1 VDERSHWEN
10 SWEGSQGLLTR
21 KSGERP
27 CLTNP
32 RGYEVFNL
40 SFFRWIRGLFCVAL
54 LLAPITAVG
63 AEDGSLR
70 GTVTDPLGALVV
82 SATVELLDGTSVA
95 QQTKTDAAGNY
106 SFHLQKSARYQVR
119 VVAPTFQSTTS
130 KAVFVAGSGKAQI
143 DVTLATQTLTQ
154 QVTVTATGT
163 PTPEAQV
170 GAPVSVLT
178 ADQYRYSTEVQDP
191 LRLIPGAQMT
201 QTGQVGGTTGLSI
214 RGGNTNA
221 NKVLIDGVPA
231 DDIGGKVE
239 FANIDAVG
247 IDKIEV
253 LREPNS
259 SLYGSD
265 ALAGVVSLSTARG
278 STLLPLLTYSGDGGN
293 FNTFRQVGT
302 LSGTFRHF
310 DYYSAF
316 ARTDTRNNLPNDA
329 FHNGTYVGNFGWTPN
344 TANDLRFTV
353 RHLTVSADQPNA
365 ILLYGIPDDASV
377 KERDSY
383 YSAAWNNQTTEK
395 WHNQIRYGGLRLN
408 YNYTD
413 YAATGIY
420 NADEDVYLGAPV
432 NLQGANGYRVSGQA
446 IFQYGESYGSTYPND
461 YLAPSKRDFVYAQS
475 DYRIN
480 PHIVALGAFK
490 YEDERG
496 STLTSGGPPTAIERG
511 NYSYTIQLAGD
522 LWNRLYYTIGSGL
535 EDNGLFGFAA
545 TPRASVAYYLFRPT
559 SNGWLTGTKLNFSFG
574 KGIKEP
580 SIYYQSISLYDILA
594 AAPNGSALIKQYG
607 VSPIGAE
614 TSRTYDG
621 GVDQQLWNGRA
632 RVSVTYFH
640 NEFTNGVEFVPQSAL
655 LELGLPAASDPAVE
669 FGAAI
674 NSQAFRAEGAEVTTE
689 YKIGSHLF
697 ARGGYTYL
705 AAVIQRSFSSES
717 QPTYNPNFP
726 NIAIGAFSAL
736 VGARP
741 FNRAPHSGYF
751 GLTYNRSKWYGS
763 FTGTLVGRRDDS
775 DFLTDAQFG
784 NSLLL
789 PNRNLDGAY
798 QRLELGG
805 GYQLSRSIA
814 AYTNIQNLL
823 SEHYSE
829 EFGYPALPL
838 TVRAGIKISFGG
850 ESWRLK

>member
-1 VDERSHWEN
+1 LLHQP
-10 SWEGSQGLLTR
+10 EGGTNVFLRKMLFISLLLTP
-21 KSGERP
+21 SAAFAADAG
-27 CLTNP
+27 
-32 RGYEVFNL
+32 V
-40 SFFRWIRGLFCVAL
+40 V
-54 LLAPITAVG
+54 
-63 AEDGSLR
+63 R
-70 GTVTDPLGALVV
+70 GTVTDPLGSVIV
-82 SATVELLDGTSVA
+82 SATVELLEGVSVT
-95 QQTKTDAAGNY
+95 QQTTTDATGNY
-106 SFHLQKSARYQVR
+106 ILHLHKSGRYQIR
-119 VVAPTFQSTTS
+119 AIAPTFQATTTS
-130 KAVFVAGSGKAQI
+130 SLFVAAEGKAQVDI
-143 DVTLATQTLTQ
+143 TLATQTLTQ

-170 GAPVSVLT
+170 GAAVSVLT
-178 ADQYRYSTEVQDP
+178 ADQYRYATEVQDP
-191 LRLIPGAQMT
+191 LRLIPGAQLT

-231 DDIGGKVE
+231 DDIGGAVE
-239 FANIDAVG
+239 FGNIDSVG

-259 SLYGSD
+259 ALYGSD
-265 ALAGVVSLSTARG
+265 ALAGVVSLTTARG
-278 STLLPLLTYSGDGGN
+278 TTLLPLLTYSSDGGN

-302 LSGTFRHF
+302 LGGTFRHF

-316 ARTDTRNNLPNDA
+316 ARTDTRNSLPNDA
-329 FHNGTYVGNFGWTPN
+329 FHNGTYAGNFGWTPN

-353 RHLTVSADQPNA
+353 RHLAVASDQPNA
-365 ILLYGIPDDASV
+365 FLLYGIPDSTNV

-408 YNYTD
+408 YKYTD
-413 YAATGIY
+413 FAATGIY
-420 NADEDVYLGAPV
+420 DPDLDVYLGAPV
-432 NLQGANGYRVSGQA
+432 NIEGANCYRASGQA
-446 IFQYGESYGSTYPND
+446 IFQYGATYGETFPNN
-461 YLAPSKRDFVYAQS
+461 YVAPSKRDFVYAQT

-496 STLTSGGPPTAIERG
+496 STLSSGGTPTAIERG
-511 NYSYTIQLAGD
+511 NYSYTIQFAGD
-522 LWNRLYYTIGSGL
+522 LWNRLYYTVGSGL

-545 TPRASVAYYLFRPT
+545 TPRASLAYYLFRPT
-559 SNGWLTGTKLNFSFG
+559 TGWLSGTKLNFSFG

-580 SIYYQSISLYDILA
+580 SIYYQSISLFGILA
-594 AAPNGSALIKQYG
+594 TLPNGAQLIQQYH
-607 VSPIGAE
+607 VSPIGPE

-621 GVDQQLWNGRA
+621 GVDQQFWNGRA
-632 RVSVTYFH
+632 RITVTYFH

-655 LELGLPAASDPAVE
+655 IALGLPAATNPAVE
-669 FGAAI
+669 FGAAV
-674 NSQAFRAEGAEVTTE
+674 NSQAFRAQGAEVTTE
-689 YKIGSHLF
+689 YKVGSHLF

-705 AAVIQRSFSSES
+705 DAVVQQSFSSES
-717 QPTYNPNFP
+717 LPSYNPNFP
-726 NIAIGAFSAL
+726 TIPIGAFSPL

-741 FNRAPHSGYF
+741 FRRAPHSGYF
-751 GLTYNRSKWYGS
+751 GLTYNRSRWYGA

-775 DFLTDAQFG
+775 DYLTDAEFG

-805 GYQLSRSIA
+805 GYQVSRSLS
-814 AYTNIQNLL
+814 AYTDIQNLL

-829 EFGYPALPL
+829 AFGYPALPF
-838 TVRAGIKISFGG
+838 TFRAGIKLSFGG
-850 ESWRLK
+850 ESWHLK

>member
-1 VDERSHWEN
+1 MFDFSIFPRP
-10 SWEGSQGLLTR
+10 LLFA
-21 KSGERP
+21 
-27 CLTNP
+27 
-32 RGYEVFNL
+32 V
-40 SFFRWIRGLFCVAL
+40 L
-54 LLAPITAVG
+54 LLPPLTALA
-63 AEDGSLR
+63 AEGGTLH
-70 GTVTDPLGALVV
+70 GTVTDPLGAVIV
-82 SATVELLDGTSVA
+82 SASVELLEGTSVA
-95 QQTKTDAAGNY
+95 QQTTTDASGNY
-106 SFHLQKSARYQVR
+106 TFHLEKAARYQVR
-119 VVAPTFQSTTS
+119 AVAPTFQSTTS
-130 KAVFVAGSGKAQI
+130 NAVFVTAAEKAQVDI
-143 DVTLATQTLTQ
+143 TLATQTLTQ
-154 QVTVTATGT
+154 RITVTATGT

-191 LRLIPGAQMT
+191 LRLIPGVQVT

-231 DDIGGKVE
+231 DDIGGAVE
-239 FANIDAVG
+239 FANIDTVG
-247 IDKIEV
+247 IDKVEV

-259 SLYGSD
+259 ALYGSD
-265 ALAGVVSLSTARG
+265 ALAGVVSLTTARG
-278 STLLPLLTYSGDGGN
+278 STLLPLLTYAGDGGN

-302 LSGTFRHF
+302 LSGTFRQF

-329 FHNGTYVGNFGWTPN
+329 FHNGTYAGNFGWTPN

-353 RHLTVSADQPNA
+353 RHLTVAADQPNA
-365 ILLYGIPDDASV
+365 ILLYGIPDDATV
-377 KERDSY
+377 REQDSY
-383 YSAAWNNQTTEK
+383 LSAAWNNQTTEK

-413 YAATGIY
+413 FAATGIY
-420 NADEDVYLGAPV
+420 DPEEDVYLGAPV
-432 NLQGANGYRVSGQA
+432 NIQGANGYRVSGQA
-446 IFQYGESYGSTYPND
+446 IFQYGASYGSTYPND

-496 STLTSGGPPTAIERG
+496 STLTSGGTPTAIERG
-511 NYSYTIQLAGD
+511 NYSYTVQLAGD
-522 LWNRLYYTIGSGL
+522 IWNRLYYTVGSGL

-545 TPRASVAYYLFRPT
+545 TPRASLAYYLFRP
-559 SNGWLTGTKLNFSFG
+559 SNAGFLSGTKLNFSFG

-594 AAPNGSALIKQYG
+594 AAPNGGELIKQYG
-607 VSPIGAE
+607 VSPIGPE

-621 GVDQQLWNGRA
+621 GVDQQLWNGRV
-632 RVSVTYFH
+632 RVGLTYFH

-669 FGAAI
+669 FGAAV
-674 NSQAFRAEGAEVTTE
+674 NSQAFRAQGAEVATE
-689 YKIGSHLF
+689 YKIGSYLF

-705 AAVIQRSFSSES
+705 DAVVQRSFSSES
-717 QPTYNPNFP
+717 LPSYNPSFP
-726 NIAIGAFSAL
+726 NIPIGAFSPL

-741 FNRAPHSGYF
+741 FRRAPHSGYF
-751 GLTYNRSKWYGS
+751 GLSYNRSKWYGS

-775 DFLTDAQFG
+775 DFLTDAEFG

-805 GYQLSRSIA
+805 GYQFTRSLT
-814 AYTNIQNLL
+814 AYTDMQNLL

-829 EFGYPALPL
+829 AFGFPALPF
-838 TVRAGIKISFGG
+838 TVRAGVKISFGG

>member
-1 VDERSHWEN
+1 MS
-10 SWEGSQGLLTR
+10 
-21 KSGERP
+21 K
-27 CLTNP
+27 
-32 RGYEVFNL
+32 
-40 SFFRWIRGLFCVAL
+40 FRNFGCEL
-54 LLAPITAVG
+54 LLAALLFQPWRAFAGESGT
-63 AEDGSLR
+63 LH
-70 GTVTDPLGALVV
+70 GTVTDPLGAVV
-82 SATVELLDGTSVA
+82 AGASVELMEGTSVL
-95 QQTKTDAAGNY
+95 QQTQTDSSGAYRFVVNKAGR
-106 SFHLQKSARYQVR
+106 FQVR
-119 VVAPTFQSTTS
+119 AVAPTFQPTISNP
-130 KAVFVAGSGKAQI
+130 VFVTTTEKAEVNI
-143 DVTLATQTLTQ
+143 TLATETLTQ

-170 GAPVSVLT
+170 GASVSVLN

-191 LRLIPGAQMT
+191 LRLIPGAQVT

-231 DDIGGKVE
+231 NDIGGAVE
-239 FANIDAVG
+239 FANLDALG
-247 IDKIEV
+247 IDKVEV

-259 SLYGSD
+259 ALYGSD
-265 ALAGVVSLSTARG
+265 ALAGVVSLTTARG

-293 FNTFRQVGT
+293 FQTFRQVGT
-302 LSGTFRHF
+302 LSGAFRQF
-310 DYYSAF
+310 DYYSAY
-316 ARTDTRNNLPNDA
+316 ARTDTRNNYPNDA
-329 FHNGTYVGNFGWTPN
+329 FHNGTYAGNFGWTPN
-344 TANDLRFTV
+344 TANDLRFTL
-353 RHLTVSADQPNA
+353 RSITVAADQPNA
-365 ILLYGIPDDASV
+365 ILLYGIPDDATLR
-377 KERDSY
+377 EHDRY
-383 YSAAWNNQTTEK
+383 YTAAWNNQTTDK

-408 YNYTD
+408 YGYTD
-413 YAATGIY
+413 FAPTGIY
-420 NADEDVYLGAPV
+420 DPDLDVYLGAPV
-432 NLQGANGYRVSGQA
+432 NIQGANGYQVSGQA

-461 YLAPSKRDFVYAQS
+461 YVAPSKRDFVYAQT

-490 YEDERG
+490 YEAERG
-496 STLTSGGPPTAIERG
+496 STVSSGGTPTSISRG

-545 TPRASVAYYLFRPT
+545 TPRASLAYYLLRP
-559 SNGWLTGTKLNFSFG
+559 SGGGFFNGTKLNFSFG

-594 AAPNGSALIKQYG
+594 EQPNGSELISQYG
-607 VSPIGAE
+607 VAPIGPE
-614 TSRTYDG
+614 TSRTFDG

-632 RVSVTYFH
+632 RVTLTYFH

-655 LELGLPAASDPAVE
+655 LQLGLPAASDPALE

-674 NSQAFRAEGAEVTTE
+674 NSQAFRAQGAEVATE
-689 YKIGSHLF
+689 YKIGSNLF

-705 AAVIQRSFSSES
+705 DAVVQRSFSSES
-717 QPTYNPNFP
+717 QPSYNPDFP
-726 NIAIGAFSAL
+726 NIAIGAFSPL

-741 FNRAPHSGYF
+741 FRRAPHSGYF
-751 GLTYNRSKWYGS
+751 GLTYNRQKWYGA

-775 DFLTDAQFG
+775 DYLTDAEFG

-798 QRLELGG
+798 QRLDLGG
-805 GYQLSRSIA
+805 GYQFTRSLT
-814 AYTNIQNLL
+814 AYTEMQNLL

-829 EFGYPALPL
+829 AFGYPALPF
-838 TVRAGIKISFGG
+838 TIRAGLKISFGG
-850 ESWRLK
+850 ESWRWK